1 MKLKGH
7 AHRFGNDVNTD
18 EIIPAVYLNTTDPHE
33 LAVHCMDGI
42 EPGFAKKIKTGD
54 VIVAGS
60 NFGCGSSREHA
71 PFCIKAA
78 GISCVIAES
87 FARIFYRNSVNI
99 GLPILESAE
108 ASRAVRE
115 GDLIQVDLKKGKI
128 INITKKKTYST
139 QPFPEFMER
148 IISSGGLL
156 NMLKGGQ

>member
-54 VIVAGS
+54 VI
-60 NFGCGSSREHA
+60 E
-71 PFCIKAA
+71 AA